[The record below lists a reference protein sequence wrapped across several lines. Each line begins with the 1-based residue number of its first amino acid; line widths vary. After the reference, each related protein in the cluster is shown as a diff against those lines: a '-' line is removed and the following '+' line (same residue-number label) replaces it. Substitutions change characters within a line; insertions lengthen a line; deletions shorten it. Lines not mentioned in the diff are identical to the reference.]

1 MSPLSSTAP
10 CLTRRYIANVLDGH
24 QSNYL
29 GSFLKQ
35 IVCVNFIT
43 KRHLYLIL
51 SDRLISLRFRS
62 KTAKAK
68 LSLKPEGDQ
77 QANTAPYYNLH
88 EEFSGKYGKTHVFK
102 VKSLE
107 EFYQKVVQHNYP
119 VVVLNFKE

>member
-1 MSPLSSTAP
+1 MSPSSSTAP
-10 CLTRRYIANVLDGH
+10 CLTRRYIANVSDGH

-68 LSLKPEGDQ
+68 SFLKLVGDQ
-77 QANTAPYYNLH
+77 QANTAPYNNAH
-88 EEFSGKYGKTHVFK
+88 EELAGKYGKTHVFK

-107 EFYQKVVQHNYP
+107 EFDQ
-119 VVVLNFKE
+119 